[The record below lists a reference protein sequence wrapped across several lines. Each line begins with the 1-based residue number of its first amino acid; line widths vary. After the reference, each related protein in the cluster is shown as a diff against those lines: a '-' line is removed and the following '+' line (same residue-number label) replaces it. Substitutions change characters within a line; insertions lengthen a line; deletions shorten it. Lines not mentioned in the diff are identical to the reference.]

1 MDRVLNVPY
10 LDQTD
15 AAPTG
20 CESVTAVMLLKF
32 LGVDIGITEFID
44 NYLDKDVSHYV
55 RPDTALDKEAFE
67 VRGGVLYGPDPH
79 RCFAGDPYD
88 PEAMGCYAPV
98 IKNAL
103 SRVIGDRF
111 EIIDETGRE
120 IDELV
125 ETYIDGEGLPV
136 VLWATINLRPAVEG
150 PCWKLSDTGEDFTWR
165 SNEHCMLLVGSDGD
179 DYVINDPWDNNGVVR
194 YNKELVRRR
203 HREQC
208 MQAVC
213 LRRK

>member
-1 MDRVLNVPY
+1 MDRIIRVPY

-20 CESVTAVMLLKF
+20 CESVTAVMLLKY
-32 LGVDIGITEFID
+32 LGVDIGINEFID
-44 NYLDKDVSHYV
+44 NYLDK
-55 RPDTALDKEAFE
+55 EAFE
-67 VRGGVLYGPDPH
+67 LRDGVLYGPDPH

-88 PEAMGCYAPV
+88 PESMGCYAPV

-103 SRVIGDRF
+103 ERVIGERF
-111 EIIDETGRE
+111 EVIDETGRE

-125 ETYIDGEGLPV
+125 GTYIEGEGLPV

-165 SNEHCMLLVGSDGD
+165 SNEHCMLLVGSAGD

-194 YNKELVRRR
+194 YNKELVRCR
-203 HREQC
+203 HREQR

-213 LRRK
+213 LKRK